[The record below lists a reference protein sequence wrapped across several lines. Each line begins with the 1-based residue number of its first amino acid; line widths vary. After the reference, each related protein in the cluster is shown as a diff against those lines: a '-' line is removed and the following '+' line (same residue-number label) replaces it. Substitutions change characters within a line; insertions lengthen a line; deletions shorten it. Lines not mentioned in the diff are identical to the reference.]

1 MLCMW
6 CVSPLEICLKSN
18 KTMHD
23 CDATVLLNVYI
34 HLVFV
39 GNGYA
44 ALVPS
49 NLPRL
54 RELSFMECEN
64 VGAKYVKELEAAV
77 PKVVFRVFAVLNGA
91 DSNSANYK

>member
-6 CVSPLEICLKSN
+6 CVSALEICLKSN
-18 KTMHD
+18 KTMYD

-44 ALVPS
+44 ALVSS
-49 NLPRL
+49 NLPHL
-54 RELSFMECEN
+54 REISLMWCMDMREE
-64 VGAKYVKELEAAV
+64 YVEELVDAV
-77 PKVVFRVFAVLNGA
+77 PKVVFEGFHI
-91 DSNSANYK
+91 

>member
-6 CVSPLEICLKSN
+6 CVSALEICLKSN
-18 KTMHD
+18 ITMYD
-23 CDATVLLNVYI
+23 CDETVLLNVHI

-39 GNGYA
+39 GNGYS

-54 RELSFMECEN
+54 GELSLMECEK
-64 VGAKYVKELEAAV
+64 VRTEYVKELEAAV
-77 PKVVFRVFAVLNGA
+77 PKVVFYRFIGKRSCLRF
-91 DSNSANYK
+91 DI